1 MESFILYCDE
11 SAKKGKY
18 FSNFYGGAL
27 IKARDREEIN
37 NMLIN
42 KCECLNFFSELKWT
56 KVTENYLE
64 KYIEFI
70 DLYFNLIS
78 ASKIKIRIMFTQNVH
93 KASNLN
99 DYHEENRYF
108 LLYYQFIKHAF
119 GLQYIEPKEK
129 YGFHLSALL
138 DELPEKDD
146 RCKEFKEYL
155 NSLEKY
161 PPFRR
166 RGWQISENDVADVNS
181 KNHIILQGLDI
192 ILGGMQFRLNDKHK
206 EKIPG
211 TSNRGKRTIAK
222 EKLYKYINKR
232 IRSIY
237 PNFNIGISTG
247 RPNGHTDRW
256 HHPYRHWLFIPS
268 EREYVIGHA
277 KNT

>member
-1 MESFILYCDE
+1 MLVVKNKMKIIVFIICLLTSVIE
-11 SAKKGKY
+11 QKGY
-18 FSNFYGGAL
+18 PL
-27 IKARDREEIN
+27 I
-37 NMLIN
+37 
-42 KCECLNFFSELKWT
+42 F
-56 KVTENYLE
+56 
-64 KYIEFI
+64 
-70 DLYFNLIS
+70 
-78 ASKIKIRIMFTQNVH
+78 
-93 KASNLN
+93 N

-222 EKLYKYINKR
+222 EKLYKYINK
-232 IRSIY
+232 IMIVK
-237 PNFNIGISTG
+237 I
-247 RPNGHTDRW
+247 
-256 HHPYRHWLFIPS
+256 
-268 EREYVIGHA
+268 
-277 KNT
+277 